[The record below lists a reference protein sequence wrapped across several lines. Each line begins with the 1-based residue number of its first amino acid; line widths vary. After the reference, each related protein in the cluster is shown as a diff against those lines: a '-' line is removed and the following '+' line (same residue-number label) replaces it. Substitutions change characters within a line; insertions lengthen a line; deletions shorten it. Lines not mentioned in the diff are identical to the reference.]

1 MQQQLSAMLLKRH
14 MASSAKN
21 ILCIIATVVF
31 RNRITGGGF
40 MFNKYI
46 DKKATNLVAGR
57 ISNWITLNRENS
69 EMLR

>member
-1 MQQQLSAMLLKRH
+1 
-14 MASSAKN
+14 
-21 ILCIIATVVF
+21 
-31 RNRITGGGF
+31 

-57 ISNWITLNRENS
+57 IFNWITLNRENS